1 MPGPDGGQ
9 KVVIC
14 DLFCWIT
21 EFLMAFVI
29 PDTWPVALTL
39 NFSMFQSDTT
49 DALSERDPSRG
60 VARVCGEA
68 RWVLG

>member
-14 DLFCWIT
+14 DLFCCWIT

-29 PDTWPVALTL
+29 PDVWPVALTL
-39 NFSMFQSDTT
+39 NFRMFQSDTA

-68 RWVLG
+68 R

>member
-29 PDTWPVALTL
+29 PDMWRAALTL
-39 NFSMFQSDTT
+39 NFRMFHSDTT
-49 DALSERDPSRG
+49 DTLSERDPSRG
-60 VARVCGEA
+60 VARVCSEA
-68 RWVLG
+68 R